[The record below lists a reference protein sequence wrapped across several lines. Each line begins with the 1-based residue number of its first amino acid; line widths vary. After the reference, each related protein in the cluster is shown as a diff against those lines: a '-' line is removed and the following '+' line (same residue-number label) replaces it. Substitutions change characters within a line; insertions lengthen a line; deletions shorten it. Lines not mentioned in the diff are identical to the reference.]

1 MEILK
6 KFEEY
11 KEVIAIIVGAI
22 GVFIACFNKFDDR
35 AENLQ
40 NKYYFQF
47 LPELFDLWSRNDINI
62 IKYIKKRKLKDEC
75 IPYYIL
81 YLADEGR
88 KEDLEKVLKVD
99 YRKSRPSIWNNS
111 IRAFMKSFK
120 KIYYVSVIAVTTVNY
135 FLIFIVITAC
145 FGIIEMFITEGVK
158 AFYNAISLLF
168 ATIILFTGPFLLM
181 KFLLWIRRD
190 SDLYSVNLKTIK
202 EIIKHKLE
210 EYKKNEWY
218 I

>member
-1 MEILK
+1 
-6 KFEEY
+6 
-11 KEVIAIIVGAI
+11 
-22 GVFIACFNKFDDR
+22 
-35 AENLQ
+35 
-40 NKYYFQF
+40 
-47 LPELFDLWSRNDINI
+47 
-62 IKYIKKRKLKDEC
+62 
-75 IPYYIL
+75 
-81 YLADEGR
+81 
-88 KEDLEKVLKVD
+88 
-99 YRKSRPSIWNNS
+99 
-111 IRAFMKSFK
+111 MKSFK